1 MHDGRF
7 TFSPEFRK
15 DIDVLIGSVHY
26 LAYPPNAS
34 AEEIF
39 ETWLDN
45 TMRLIHSG
53 IDILGHPFRWISD
66 RVAISDRTIRE
77 VVAEA
82 VRNDVVLE
90 FNSHFEI
97 DTDSKMIDEI
107 IAANQDKAEQY
118 KAGKEKLLGF
128 FVCQTMK
135 ASKRSANPQVVNKL
149 LKHRL
154 K

>member
-107 IAANQDKAEQY
+107 IAHDAKIAFSTDSHNRRE
-118 KAGKEKLLGF
+118 AGDFSYQLNLLEKKGVSLSDLNVFIG
-128 FVCQTMK
+128 T
-135 ASKRSANPQVVNKL
+135 SK
-149 LKHRL
+149 
-154 K
+154 